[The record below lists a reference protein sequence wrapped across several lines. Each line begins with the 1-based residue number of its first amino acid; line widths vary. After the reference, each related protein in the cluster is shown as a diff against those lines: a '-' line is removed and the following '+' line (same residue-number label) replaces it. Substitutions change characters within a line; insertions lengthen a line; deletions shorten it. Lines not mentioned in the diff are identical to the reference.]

1 VAEGWTVLPGLG
13 SYGASMRSDLLLAS
27 VNLDAVEARKPL
39 EYVFVT
45 HTQGAARLKF
55 VTVPSHPLTSANG
68 VRLAYSLDGGPLQLL
83 DFETSGRS
91 DEWKRN
97 VLTNTAVRSR
107 DVPNLVPGRHS
118 LKVYALDPGV
128 VLDRIEIAF
137 DGAPNHYGKP
147 LSASGDAQAWLASPA
162 PAAGA
167 GDAPMAFNFDVATA
181 PDGRTT
187 VRAGAAYDAQRGF
200 GFENGTSA
208 WNGQPWQFSVALKEG
223 NYDVAI
229 TFGSAEAAA
238 RATVKAE
245 LRRLMVA
252 PGDTSH
258 QGSGPAVR
266 RFTVNV
272 RNPAIAARNGVAE
285 GKVDLLPRETGGEGK
300 AWDER
305 LTLEIH
311 AEAGAV
317 RSIDISPATVPTI
330 FLLGDSTVAD
340 QADEPFAS
348 WGQMLTRFFKPGI
361 AVANHAESGESL
373 RASLS
378 RRRIDKVVSSL
389 RPGDL
394 VLIQFGHNDQKQ
406 LFDGSSA
413 PFTTYKNE
421 LKTHVD
427 MVRAAGGIPVLVTSV
442 ERRRFDGQGHISTT
456 LNDYAEAVR
465 QASRELGTPLID
477 LHAMSMRL
485 YAAMG
490 AEASASLFA
499 APPGK
504 QVDNT
509 HHNPYGAFVLARLV
523 AQGLRDTGLPAAR
536 YLAADLGQVDP
547 AHPILPGQFNVP
559 PSPVKTSERPRGD

>member
-1 VAEGWTVLPGLG
+1 MKKLTIALAALG
-13 SYGASMRSDLLLAS
+13 VMAS
-27 VNLDAVEARKPL
+27 
-39 EYVFVT
+39 
-45 HTQGAARLKF
+45 
-55 VTVPSHPLTSANG
+55 SA
-68 VRLAYSLDGGPLQLL
+68 
-83 DFETSGRS
+83 
-91 DEWKRN
+91 
-97 VLTNTAVRSR
+97 
-107 DVPNLVPGRHS
+107 
-118 LKVYALDPGV
+118 YAGTMT
-128 VLDRIEIAF
+128 
-137 DGAPNHYGKP
+137 K
-147 LSASGDAQAWLASPA
+147 
-162 PAAGA
+162 
-167 GDAPMAFNFDVATA
+167 AFNFDAS
-181 PDGRTT
+181 R
-187 VRAGAAYDAQRGF
+187 RAAGSIAVDAGTAYDAQRGY

-208 WNGQPWQFSVALKEG
+208 WNGKPWLFSAALGEG
-223 NYDVAI
+223 NYEVAI
-229 TFGSAEAAA
+229 TFRSAEAAA

-252 PGDTSH
+252 PGDTGH
-258 QGSGPAVR
+258 SGGGGQAVR

-272 RNPAIAARNGVAE
+272 RNPGIAARNGMAE
-285 GKVDLLPRETGGEGK
+285 GKVDLLPRETEGEAL

-311 AEAGAV
+311 AEPGAV
-317 RSIDISPATVPTI
+317 RGIDITPVNVPTV

-348 WGQMLTRFFKPGI
+348 WGQMLTRFFMPGI

-406 LFDGSSA
+406 LFDGTSA

-421 LKTHVD
+421 LKSHVE

-442 ERRRFDGQGHISTT
+442 ERRRFDAHGHISTT
-456 LNDYAEAVR
+456 LNAYAEAVR
-465 QASRELGTPLID
+465 QTSRELGTPLID

-485 YAAMG
+485 YSAMG
-490 AEASASLFA
+490 PEASATLFA

-509 HHNPYGAFVLARLV
+509 HHNAYGAFVLARLV
-523 AQGLRDTGLPAAR
+523 AQGLRETGLPAAR
-536 YLAADLGQVDP
+536 YLVADLGQVDP
-547 AHPILPGQFNVP
+547 AQPLPLAQFAIP
-559 PSPVKTSERPRGD
+559 ASPSKTGERPRGD